1 MESIRIYKHI
11 FKLSVLY
18 YKSSKLHLTLMFL
31 AIVFI
36 GFLTTSLPYLMKVIV
51 DTASESN
58 VQFQLQNFVSFKNLY
73 LLVVIYSSV
82 WLFSQL
88 IEWIK
93 NIFSSYLSSSLE
105 SSIIIASLD
114 NFLRIEKRL
123 QDKIDIGV
131 FNSDVSRASL
141 SFSTLT
147 SSFIVVIIPIIF
159 QLLFITSILYL
170 NVNIYYAVSFFVFT
184 VLIFIFSNK
193 LNKNSKKYFE
203 PLYNTKNK
211 LNSYFLEK
219 ISNSY
224 EIKINNSIDFEINKF
239 KDNSKEFINQT
250 YTSNLKIG
258 ILMIYQILSIFL
270 FLLLFLVV
278 SIYLFSNNNITSGDL
293 VMITSYIMMLTSPFL
308 RISQQLMLINGQIT
322 SIEKL
327 INYFNFNKYKLSND
341 KYDCSKELFRF
352 SNCNLTIGGKTI
364 SDFNLS
370 ILSGRFYI
378 IVGDSGIGKSTIL
391 NYMSGLYKINS
402 GKLTYKNLDISDIFS
417 SKIFNEVS
425 FVSQN
430 PLIFNGTLRE
440 NLIYNSPYSYT
451 DDYLLDILE
460 VFNLKNIL
468 DVNSITLN
476 DNIDKIHKSFSGG
489 EKQRLSIIRAFLK
502 KPKLLVLD
510 EPTSALDKYT
520 ALKVIEFLRSHVETL
535 VVVSHSDYFLNI
547 ADEIINM
554 NEKLKNSI

>member
-18 YKSSKLHLTLMFL
+18 YKSSKLHLSLMFL

-82 WLFSQL
+82 WLLSQL

-239 KDNSKEFINQT
+239 KNNSKEFINQT

-308 RISQQLMLINGQIT
+308 RISQQLMLISGQIT

-489 EKQRLSIIRAFLK
+489 EKQRLSIIRAYLK

-535 VVVSHSDYFLNI
+535 VVVSHSDYYLNI

>member
-82 WLFSQL
+82 WLLSQL

-308 RISQQLMLINGQIT
+308 RISQQLMLISGQIT

-468 DVNSITLN
+468 DVNSISLN

-535 VVVSHSDYFLNI
+535 VVVSHSDYYLNI

>member
-82 WLFSQL
+82 WLLSQL

-131 FNSDVSRASL
+131 FNSDVSRGSL

-170 NVNIYYAVSFFVFT
+170 NVNIYYAVAFFVFT

-308 RISQQLMLINGQIT
+308 RISQQLMLISGQIT

-327 INYFNFNKYKLSND
+327 INYFNFNRYKLSND
-341 KYDCSKELFRF
+341 KYECSKELFRF

-451 DDYLLDILE
+451 DDYLLNILE

-510 EPTSALDKYT
+510 EPTSALDKNT

-535 VVVSHSDYFLNI
+535 VVVSHSDYYLNI